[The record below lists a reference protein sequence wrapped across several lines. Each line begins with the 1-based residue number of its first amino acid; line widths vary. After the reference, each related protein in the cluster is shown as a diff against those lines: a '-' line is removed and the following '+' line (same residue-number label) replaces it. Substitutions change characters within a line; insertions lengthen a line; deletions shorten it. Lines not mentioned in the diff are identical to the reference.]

1 MLLKEIIRFLEE
13 KAPPALQESYDNSG
27 LICGSP
33 AMEVNGAL
41 ICLDSTE
48 EVIDEAIQLGYNLVI
63 AHHPIV
69 FSGIKKLNGKNYIE
83 RVLIKAIKN
92 DIAIYAIHTNLDNV
106 IHGVNAKIAE
116 KIGLTNC
123 RVLSPM
129 RNKLLKLST
138 FVPVEHAEAVIN
150 ALFNAGAGHIGNYSE
165 CSFSMQGEGTFK
177 GGADSNP
184 VYGEKNVRFKAT
196 ETKVEVIVEKHKQA
210 HVFEALKKAHPYEEV
225 AYEMIE
231 LENSWQHAGAGMIG
245 ELPETLDTIN
255 FLKTLKTKIKILSQH
270 NQML

>member
-1 MLLKEIIRFLEE
+1 
-13 KAPPALQESYDNSG
+13 
-27 LICGSP
+27 
-33 AMEVNGAL
+33 
-41 ICLDSTE
+41 
-48 EVIDEAIQLGYNLVI
+48 
-63 AHHPIV
+63 
-69 FSGIKKLNGKNYIE
+69 
-83 RVLIKAIKN
+83 
-92 DIAIYAIHTNLDNV
+92 
-106 IHGVNAKIAE
+106 
-116 KIGLTNC
+116 
-123 RVLSPM
+123 M

-150 ALFNAGAGHIGNYSE
+150 ALFNAGAGHLGNYSE

-210 HVFEALKKAHPYEEV
+210 HVFEALEKAHPYEEV

-255 FLKTLKTKIKILSQH
+255 FLKTLKTKIKTDCIRYTNHATQQVKTVAFCGGSGSFLLEDAKRAGADIFITGDFKYHQFFDADGSITIADIGHYESEQYTIELLGSWLSEKFPTFALRLTEI
-270 NQML
+270 NTNPINYL